1 MKPVSSPPL
10 PPLSSAAEKKRCAIL
25 HDTSSIESSVEMYAR
40 TASTATTTS
49 TTTSAATS
57 HHHRSKKRRAE
68 RVFGIHTFGDP
79 GCPADYD
86 GAFRDNIRAFLSDC
100 AEMEPYTVEGMPTWS
115 LLLEDD
121 RNLSSGRLNLLI
133 MEESTANSIHPH
145 CDHCRCIGWSH
156 HPVSIRRY
164 HFIIPG
170 PEIDDE
176 AAATQSSILDL
187 QDHLLHGLLHC
198 NGYGHLLRV
207 NGREKGSKLAS
218 GRELM
223 DLWDRICA
231 MLRARKVSVEDIA
244 KKKGL
249 ELRLLHCVAYGESW
263 YSRWGYKFGHGS
275 FGITQQMYSKAIEA
289 IRGMPLSVMIQHFD
303 GVDAEVLEIVS
314 LYQKMSGQAL
324 QTVGDLVRFMVEL
337 KSRLPL
343 TATAANSSSSS
354 LLDMPCRWSM
364 KRLELATQVIVEALK
379 NCDKKWMPRQDVR
392 DAARVYIGDT
402 GLLDFVLKS
411 LGNRVVGGHV
421 VRRAVNPITKVLE
434 YSLEDVTASIH
445 HHPQHHSNGAG
456 GAAMG
461 NGGGGGCGN
470 GTTTAPSVKGGEV
483 AAAVAAAAACDIS
496 RSDVQR
502 DIVYMYKNV
511 LESYKPAS
519 KRGGGKSILTAL
531 PTASRIILDTKQL
544 IRDYCGHKTRKA
556 AAAAAAASAAAGL
569 AGGSTSRG
577 GSTTIAGGGGNEA
590 WEAVVDDDEMLRVMC
605 CVILRDSDPCRNR
618 PSPPP
623 ELVVLPPHATIGDL
637 KLEAQRGFRDTYHIM
652 RGFRVDTIPELE
664 GDNEDLLFGA
674 IESGSTLIVQGSGVD
689 VYNEWRYEGGNDSW
703 IVDCPCGA
711 KDDDGERMIACDV
724 CEVWQHTR
732 CGGIADPD
740 PIPARFLCA
749 RCGESLFSELR
760 YS

>member
-1 MKPVSSPPL
+1 
-10 PPLSSAAEKKRCAIL
+10 
-25 HDTSSIESSVEMYAR
+25 
-40 TASTATTTS
+40 
-49 TTTSAATS
+49 
-57 HHHRSKKRRAE
+57 KKRRAE

-343 TATAANSSSSS
+343 TATAANSSSSPNSNPLSPPISSFS
-354 LLDMPCRWSM
+354 LGAAFSSDMPCRWSM

-434 YSLEDVTASIH
+434 YSLEDVTA
-445 HHPQHHSNGAG
+445 
-456 GAAMG
+456 
-461 NGGGGGCGN
+461 
-470 GTTTAPSVKGGEV
+470 VKGGEV

-590 WEAVVDDDEMLRVMC
+590 
-605 CVILRDSDPCRNR
+605 
-618 PSPPP
+618 PPP

-749 RCGESLFSELR
+749 RCGESLFS
-760 YS
+760 

>member
-1 MKPVSSPPL
+1 
-10 PPLSSAAEKKRCAIL
+10 
-25 HDTSSIESSVEMYAR
+25 
-40 TASTATTTS
+40 
-49 TTTSAATS
+49 
-57 HHHRSKKRRAE
+57 KKRRAE

-133 MEESTANSIHPH
+133 MEESTANSMHPH

-218 GRELM
+218 GREIM

-343 TATAANSSSSS
+343 TATAANSSSSPNSNPLSPPISSFS
-354 LLDMPCRWSM
+354 LGAAFSSDMPCRWSM

-434 YSLEDVTASIH
+434 YSLEDVTA
-445 HHPQHHSNGAG
+445 
-456 GAAMG
+456 
-461 NGGGGGCGN
+461 
-470 GTTTAPSVKGGEV
+470 VKGGEV
-483 AAAVAAAAACDIS
+483 AAAVAAAAVCDIS
-496 RSDVQR
+496 RGDVQR

-569 AGGSTSRG
+569 AGGSSSRG
-577 GSTTIAGGGGNEA
+577 GSTTIAAGGANEA
-590 WEAVVDDDEMLRVMC
+590 
-605 CVILRDSDPCRNR
+605 
-618 PSPPP
+618 PPP

-749 RCGESLFSELR
+749 RCGESLFS
-760 YS
+760 